1 MCKLKTLILL
11 VGIIPLLACQQD
23 NEDPPDLVEI
33 ATGYCKTIQ
42 MCDPNDA
49 WESQEA
55 CESYS
60 ADEFKRTKT
69 ENRKCY
75 DARIIMETCL
85 GAFESCDEYSAAFK
99 QNTSDE
105 CRAEFSE
112 FSSACIEP

>member
-1 MCKLKTLILL
+1 MCKLRTLVFL

-23 NEDPPDLVEI
+23 EDPPDLVEI

-42 MCDPNDA
+42 MCDPDDG

-60 ADEFKRTKT
+60 ADEFERTKT
-69 ENRKCY
+69 ENRACY

-85 GAFESCDEYSAAFK
+85 GGFESCDEYAEYK
-99 QNTSDE
+99 QDPAYE
-105 CRAEFSE
+105 CRTEFLEFS
-112 FSSACIEP
+112 FDCLEP